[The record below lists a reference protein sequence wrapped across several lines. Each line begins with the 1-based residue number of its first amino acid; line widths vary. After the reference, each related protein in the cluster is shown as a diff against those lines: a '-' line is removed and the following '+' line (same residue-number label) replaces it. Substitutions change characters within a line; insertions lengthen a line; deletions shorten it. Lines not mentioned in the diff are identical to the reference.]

1 MPNQELQSKAIE
13 VDALEW
19 KVASSDRYP
28 NGYIEG
34 YVSVKGSIDSY
45 GDTVLDG
52 AYIELEEFKRDG
64 FVTVGHELSDL
75 PVGYIESAREDG
87 KGLFVLAPFH
97 SSDDAQKVRKVCE
110 ERKAAGKSI
119 GLSIDYYAMEWEY
132 DKKSEYETRIRIL
145 KKIKVIGFA
154 IVNVPA
160 ERLAEATAVKSGSG
174 RPNEEQYKSLL
185 AELEDW
191 TSREEWIAENRKQGL
206 TTVHLDRLTSIKQR
220 IDSLLE
226 IKAEPDAEDVPLGA
240 IFELEQFAAS
250 LTQGAN

>member
-1 MPNQELQSKAIE
+1 MPTQELQTKSIDI
-13 VDALEW
+13 VSLEW
-19 KVASSDRYP
+19 KLDSNDRYP
-28 NGYIEG
+28 HGYIEG
-34 YVSVKGSIDSY
+34 YASVKNAIDSY
-45 GDTVLDG
+45 GDTILDG
-52 AYIELEEFKRDG
+52 AYMDLSDLKRDG

-75 PVGYIESAREDG
+75 SIGYIAEAREDG
-87 KGLFVLAPFH
+87 KGLFVVAPFH
-97 SSDDAQKVRKVCE
+97 STDDAQKVRKVCE

-160 ERLAEATAVKSGSG
+160 ERQAQATGVKSGSG
-174 RPNEEQYKSLL
+174 RPNEEQFKSLL
-185 AELEDW
+185 AELDDW

-226 IKAEPDAEDVPLGA
+226 IKAETQEEEVPLGA

-250 LTQGAN
+250 IQGENT